1 MFRLFC
7 LSILAA
13 TAVYDAE
20 KLEVPDVSCASLLG
34 MAVIATPSDELLANS
49 VAAACVW
56 AVYLAVRALCSILK
70 SRVPM
75 GMGDIKLLSIL
86 ALSMG
91 AAGCFR
97 LFAISGVLSGLAAA
111 ALVAMKK
118 AEAGSEIAFVPFM
131 AAAYALML
139 LEDVDVYVP

>member
-7 LSILAA
+7 LLILAA

-20 KLEVPDVSCASLLG
+20 RLEVPDVSCAALLG
-34 MAVIATPSDELLANS
+34 TAVICTPADTLAENC
-49 VAAACVW
+49 VAAAGVW
-56 AVYLAVRALCSILK
+56 AVYLAVRALCSALK
-70 SRVPM
+70 SRGPM

-86 ALSMG
+86 ALMMG
-91 AAGCFR
+91 ASGCFR
-97 LFAISGVLSGLAAA
+97 LFAVAGILSGLAAA
-111 ALVAMKK
+111 LLIAIKK